1 MTFTFKKAVRSASK
15 LRLALSGTSG
25 SGKTYGALLLAKG
38 IGGKIAVIDTERGS
52 ASLYADMSGMP
63 EFDVLDLDAPFTPER
78 YTEAIKAAEDAG
90 YDILIIDSMTHEWNG
105 KGGCLEEV
113 ERIAKARY
121 RGNSWSA
128 WNEMTPRHRQ
138 FVDAMLTSKLHII
151 ATMRS
156 KTEMAQEDV
165 NGKKVIK
172 KLSMKVEQR
181 DGVDYEFTIMFD
193 LVHDGHFANAS
204 KDRTG
209 LFSSRTD
216 PLILTPE
223 VGAEIKKWLDSAG
236 VTPDEFADLMSRTI
250 SAETPDELMAM
261 GKEIASKGLC
271 YEDREKIAQAF
282 RARRHELEQAMTEQA
297 TQEEA
302 NNGIS
307 E

>member
-1 MTFTFKKAVRSASK
+1 M
-15 LRLALSGTSG
+15 G
-25 SGKTYGALLLAKG
+25 SEMC
-38 IGGKIAVIDTERGS
+38 IRD
-52 ASLYADMSGMP
+52 SLYADMPGMP
-63 EFDVLDLDAPFTPER
+63 GFDVLDLDAPFTPER

-121 RGNSWSA
+121 RSNSWSA

-172 KLSMKVEQR
+172 KLGMKVEQR

-223 VGAEIKKWLDSAG
+223 VGAEIKKWLDCAG

-250 SAETPDELMAM
+250 SAETPDELMAI

>member
-52 ASLYADMSGMP
+52 ASLYADMPGMP
-63 EFDVLDLDAPFTPER
+63 GFDVLDLDAPFTPER

-90 YDILIIDSMTHEWNG
+90 YDILIIDSMSHEWNG

-113 ERIAKARY
+113 DNIARARY
-121 RGNSWSA
+121 RGNTWSA
-128 WNEMTPRHRQ
+128 WNEMTPRHRK

-156 KTEMAQEDV
+156 KTEVAQDV
-165 NGKKVIK
+165 DANGKKVVK
-172 KLSMKVEQR
+172 KLGMKVEQR

-209 LFSSRTD
+209 LFSSRPD
-216 PLILTPE
+216 PVVITPE
-223 VGAEIKKWLDSAG
+223 TGAEIKRWLEGAG
-236 VTPDEFADLMSRTI
+236 VTPEEFEA
-250 SAETPDELMAM
+250 LMAKTLNANTLEEL
-261 GKEIASKGLC
+261 GEIGREIASKGLC
-271 YEDREKIAQAF
+271 NEDRAKIKNAYLTRRKEIESAANEAAQVK
-282 RARRHELEQAMTEQA
+282 E
-297 TQEEA
+297 
-302 NNGIS
+302 
-307 E
+307 

>member
-52 ASLYADMSGMP
+52 ASLYADMPGMP
-63 EFDVLDLDAPFTPER
+63 GFDVLDLDAPFTPER

-105 KGGCLEEV
+105 EGGCLEEV
-113 ERIAKARY
+113 DNIARARY
-121 RGNSWSA
+121 RGNTWSA
-128 WNEMTPRHRQ
+128 WNEMTPRHRK

-156 KTEMAQEDV
+156 KTEVAQDV
-165 NGKKVIK
+165 DANGKKVVK
-172 KLSMKVEQR
+172 KLGMKVEQR

-209 LFSSRTD
+209 LFSSRPD
-216 PLILTPE
+216 PVVITPE
-223 VGAEIKKWLDSAG
+223 TGAEIKRWLEGAG
-236 VTPDEFADLMSRTI
+236 VTPEEFEA
-250 SAETPDELMAM
+250 LMAKTLNANTLEEL
-261 GKEIASKGLC
+261 GEIGREIASKGLC
-271 YEDREKIAQAF
+271 NEDRAKIKNAYLTRRKEIESAANEAAQVK
-282 RARRHELEQAMTEQA
+282 E
-297 TQEEA
+297 
-302 NNGIS
+302 
-307 E
+307 

>member
-52 ASLYADMSGMP
+52 ASLYADMPGMP
-63 EFDVLDLDAPFTPER
+63 GFDVLDLDAPFTPER

-113 ERIAKARY
+113 DNIARARY
-121 RGNSWSA
+121 RGNTWSA
-128 WNEMTPRHRQ
+128 WNEMTPRHRK

-156 KTEMAQEDV
+156 KTEVAQDV
-165 NGKKVIK
+165 DANGKKVVK
-172 KLSMKVEQR
+172 KLGMKVEQR

-209 LFSSRTD
+209 LFSSRPD
-216 PLILTPE
+216 PVVITPE
-223 VGAEIKKWLDSAG
+223 TGAEIKRWLEGAG
-236 VTPDEFADLMSRTI
+236 VTPEEFEA
-250 SAETPDELMAM
+250 LMAKTLNANTLEEL
-261 GKEIASKGLC
+261 GEIGREIASKGLC
-271 YEDREKIAQAF
+271 NEDRAKIKNAYLTRRKEIESAANEAAQVK
-282 RARRHELEQAMTEQA
+282 E
-297 TQEEA
+297 
-302 NNGIS
+302 
-307 E
+307 

>member
-52 ASLYADMSGMP
+52 ASLYADMPGMP
-63 EFDVLDLDAPFTPER
+63 GFDVLDLDAPFTPER

-90 YDILIIDSMTHEWNG
+90 YDTLIIDSMTHEWNG

-172 KLSMKVEQR
+172 KLGMKVEQR

-209 LFSSRTD
+209 LFSSRPD
-216 PLILTPE
+216 PVVITPE
-223 VGAEIKKWLDSAG
+223 TGAEIKRWLEGAG
-236 VTPDEFADLMSRTI
+236 VTPEEFEA
-250 SAETPDELMAM
+250 LMAKTLNANTLEEL
-261 GKEIASKGLC
+261 GEIGREIASKGLC
-271 YEDREKIAQAF
+271 NEDRAKIKNAYLTRRKEIESAANEAAQVK
-282 RARRHELEQAMTEQA
+282 E
-297 TQEEA
+297 
-302 NNGIS
+302 
-307 E
+307 